1 MSFSRLTSKPNLKL
15 AWRRLA
21 TTKDARYKN
30 YFRHIM
36 EAYELSQEENISDL
50 YKRIK
55 SNEYSPQSPVR
66 IYYPKAS
73 GLQRPITLL
82 CIEDQIILQA
92 IANLFAEKVR
102 TRRQPLIGKSIFS
115 HWLTKKNDSE
125 FFLSDWKYGYY
136 ELRKSLKYWYK
147 QGYKWFANFDLAA
160 FYDTIPH
167 ELLLKI
173 IAPHRGQTELTDFI
187 SNCLQTWSA
196 DNRSVQHNHGIPQG
210 PSASDFL
217 AECVMLPIDEKMNQ
231 TCVYLRYVDDIRI
244 FGQSEYEV
252 RKALVELDVLCR
264 ERGLIPSSEK
274 TTIFK
279 IKDEEELV
287 RNIPPIL
294 LYQETYGPKQIGEEE
309 AEVAIKDALSL
320 SDNSLEIID
329 KSKFRYILFRT
340 GSSDNILRTVITL
353 WAQNPHQ
360 VDAFA
365 SFLENYDRV
374 DEIVNLCIQDVAQSP
389 YDFVR
394 GEAWKIL
401 ARMCTPNE
409 CRPLVTTA
417 INAIR
422 SKNCPATKIGAY
434 TFLLRCEE
442 NGLGSLSKWMMY
454 EDLALIQA
462 ICARDLELNP
472 NHGTEVASQILLRRI
487 PDPSLGLLSSLVRSR
502 MRIDQLGQQPT
513 TLLQVTRNVYFKA
526 GIILDG
532 RRIRGDVLGNKLSQ
546 RYKITKWNKWQ
557 TLLRSEY
564 QHAYSML
571 TMAESYYK
579 GHRGTWLAQQDAF
592 NDALFRA
599 FQLFLAS
606 KSASGAIPTSNA
618 KGLIDYG
625 ALIKD
630 NSFKNVYPLLSSHLI
645 AVHSR
650 RSTIP
655 NTHPYEKYTG
665 KKATVLKANEQ
676 RTMVAHLAAAYAEII
691 RIVNSLGI

>member
-1 MSFSRLTSKPNLKL
+1 MSFSRLSSKPNLKL

-50 YKRIK
+50 HKRIK
-55 SNEYSPQSPVR
+55 NKEYSPQSPVR

-102 TRRQPLIGKSIFS
+102 MRRQPLIGKSIFS
-115 HWLTKKNDSE
+115 HWLSKKNDSE

-147 QGYKWFANFDLAA
+147 QGYKWIANFDLAA

-167 ELLLKI
+167 ELLLNI

-187 SNCLQTWSA
+187 SKCLQTWSA
-196 DNRSVQHNHGIPQG
+196 DNRSVQHKHGIPQG

-217 AECVMLPIDEKMNQ
+217 AECVMLPIDEKMHQ
-231 TCVYLRYVDDIRI
+231 SCVYLRYVDDIRI
-244 FGQSEYEV
+244 LGKNEHEV
-252 RKALVELDVLCR
+252 RKALVNLDVLCR

-274 TTIFK
+274 TTITE

-294 LYQETYGPKQIGEEE
+294 LYQETFGPKQMSEGE
-309 AEVAIKDALSL
+309 AEAALEEVLSFSDSSL
-320 SDNSLEIID
+320 TITD
-329 KSKFRYILFRT
+329 KSKFRYILFRA
-340 GSSDNILRTVITL
+340 GPSDKILQTVVAL
-353 WAQNPHQ
+353 WAQTPQHI
-360 VDAFA
+360 DAFA
-365 SFLENYDRV
+365 SFLDNYERV
-374 DEIVNLCIQDVAQSP
+374 EDIINLCIQDIDQSP

-394 GEAWKIL
+394 GEAWKLL
-401 ARMCTPNE
+401 ALMCTITE
-409 CRPLVTTA
+409 CRQLTTKA
-417 INAIR
+417 IKTVKT
-422 SKNCPATKIGAY
+422 KNCSATKIGAY
-434 TFLLRCEE
+434 KFLLRCEE
-442 NGLGSLSKWMMY
+442 IGLGHFSKWMMC
-454 EDLALIQA
+454 EDQALIQA
-462 ICARDLELNP
+462 ISIKNLDLNFNKGVEIATRVL
-472 NHGTEVASQILLRRI
+472 ERRI
-487 PDPSLGLLSSLVRSR
+487 PDPSLGLLNSLVKSR
-502 MRIDQLGQQPT
+502 MTIDQLGRQPN

-526 GIILDG
+526 GIIHDG
-532 RRIRGDVLGNKLSQ
+532 RRIRWDVLGDKLSQ

-557 TLLRSEY
+557 TLLGSEY

-571 TMAESYYK
+571 NLAESYYK
-579 GHRGTWLAQQDAF
+579 GHRSAWLAQQDAF

-606 KSASGAIPTSNA
+606 KSASGAIPTSNT
-618 KGLIDYG
+618 KELIDYG
-625 ALIKD
+625 TLLYDK
-630 NSFKNVYPLLSSHLI
+630 SFKNAYALLSSHLI

-650 RSTIP
+650 RSTLP
-655 NTHPYEKYTG
+655 NAHPYEKRTG
-665 KKATVLKANEQ
+665 KKAIALKANEQ
-676 RTMVAHLAAAYAEII
+676 RTMVAHLAAAYTEII
-691 RIVNSLGI
+691 QILNSLGI

>member
-1 MSFSRLTSKPNLKL
+1 MSFSRLSSKPNLKL

-36 EAYELSQEENISDL
+36 EAYELSYEENISDL
-50 YKRIK
+50 HKRIK
-55 SNEYSPQSPVR
+55 NKEYSPQSPVR

-102 TRRQPLIGKSIFS
+102 IRRQPLIGKSIFS
-115 HWLTKKNDSE
+115 HWLTKKNDSD

-147 QGYKWFANFDLAA
+147 QGYKWLANFDLAA

-173 IAPHRGQTELTDFI
+173 IAPHSGQTELTDFI
-187 SNCLQTWSA
+187 STCLQTWSA

-217 AECVMLPIDEKMNQ
+217 AECVMLPIDERMHQ

-244 FGQSEYEV
+244 LGKNEYEV
-252 RKALVELDVLCR
+252 RKALVDLDVLCR

-274 TTIFK
+274 TTIIK
-279 IKDEEELV
+279 ITDEEELV

-294 LYQETYGPKQIGEEE
+294 LYQETFGPKQMTEGE
-309 AEVAIKDALSL
+309 AEVAFKDALSL
-320 SDNSLEIID
+320 TENSLEIID

-340 GSSDNILRTVITL
+340 GPSDNILKTVINL

-374 DEIVNLCIQDVAQSP
+374 EEIINLCVQDIDQSP

-401 ARMCTPNE
+401 ARMCTARE
-409 CRPLVTTA
+409 CRKLTTKA
-417 INAIR
+417 INSVK
-422 SKNCPATKIGAY
+422 SKNCSATKIGAY
-434 TFLLRCEE
+434 KFLLRCEE
-442 NGLGSLSKWMMY
+442 LGLGS
-454 EDLALIQA
+454 
-462 ICARDLELNP
+462 
-472 NHGTEVASQILLRRI
+472 
-487 PDPSLGLLSSLVRSR
+487 
-502 MRIDQLGQQPT
+502 
-513 TLLQVTRNVYFKA
+513 
-526 GIILDG
+526 
-532 RRIRGDVLGNKLSQ
+532 
-546 RYKITKWNKWQ
+546 
-557 TLLRSEY
+557 
-564 QHAYSML
+564 
-571 TMAESYYK
+571 
-579 GHRGTWLAQQDAF
+579 
-592 NDALFRA
+592 
-599 FQLFLAS
+599 
-606 KSASGAIPTSNA
+606 
-618 KGLIDYG
+618 
-625 ALIKD
+625 
-630 NSFKNVYPLLSSHLI
+630 
-645 AVHSR
+645 
-650 RSTIP
+650 
-655 NTHPYEKYTG
+655 
-665 KKATVLKANEQ
+665 
-676 RTMVAHLAAAYAEII
+676 
-691 RIVNSLGI
+691 